1 MNDLSFNEK
10 NYLNER
16 YSLIE
21 LSNGEKFLD
30 VTVLEHIYNDG
41 KIERI
46 KIAYKSE
53 NCFYRIIYIKLS
65 AIIKTIPF
73 VTRKACQVKANNRTY
88 TINLSDEE
96 IKFNISQGIQ
106 VI

>member
-1 MNDLSFNEK
+1 MNINDK
-10 NYLNER
+10 NCLNER

-30 VTVLEHIYNDG
+30 ATVLEHIYNDG

-73 VTRKACQVKANNRTY
+73 ATRKACQVKVNNRTY

-96 IKFNISQGIQ
+96 IEFNINQGIQ
-106 VI
+106 VV